1 MIFAYIIW
9 NMHPEMFNFG
19 GIKAAWYGLLFA
31 MAFLAGQMVL
41 SRIFRIEGRTEKELD
56 AFTFYIIIATVV
68 GARLGHCLFYQPDYY
83 LANPI
88 EILKIW
94 EGGLASHGA
103 TVGILLAVYLYC
115 RKYKMPYLWLLDRL
129 VIVVAL
135 GGGFIRLGNL
145 MNSEIIGK
153 PTNQPQAFVFANR
166 WLENS
171 LENYEEINQ
180 IGYLKNKTSL
190 GDFKDTTLAG
200 LRYVPLKIT
209 TYFDAEKTTAKDAK
223 EFLQRNVPIIAV
235 KDKDVAEHLLLSLNP
250 KFEVTETEGQI
261 QVTWQAYGVPRHPS
275 QLYESISTF
284 LLFVFL
290 LTLYNRYKQKTPEG
304 LLFGLFVVILFTLRI
319 LYEFLK
325 ENQVAGEDAIRDAI
339 GMNLGQLLSVP
350 LVLVGLWVLFR
361 TFKKTKS
368 YEK

>member
-1 MIFAYIIW
+1 MIFEYIIW

-41 SRIFRIEGRTEKELD
+41 SKIFKIEGRTEKELD

-115 RKYKMPYLWLLDRL
+115 KKYKMSYLWLLDRL

-171 LENYEEINQ
+171 LESYEEVNK
-180 IGYLKNKTSL
+180 IGYLKNRSEE
-190 GDFKDTTLAG
+190 GSMKDTAVAG
-200 LRYVPLKIT
+200 IQYVPLQIH
-209 TYFDAEKTTAKDAK
+209 TYFDPEKTTAQEAK
-223 EFLQRNVPIIAV
+223 EFLQMNIPVIAT
-235 KDKDVAEHLLLSLNP
+235 KNKDVAEHLLLSPQP
-250 KFEVTETEGQI
+250 KFEVTEANGEI
-261 QVTWQAYGVPRHPS
+261 KVSWQAYGIPRHPS

-284 LLFVFL
+284 LLFFFL
-290 LTLYNRYKQKTPEG
+290 LALYYRYKQNTPEG

-325 ENQVAGEDAIRDAI
+325 ENQVSGEDAIRDTI

-350 LVLVGLWVLFR
+350 LVLAGFWVLWR
-361 TFKKTKS
+361 TFKQKKS

>member
-1 MIFAYIIW
+1 MIFEYIIW
-9 NMHPEMFNFG
+9 NMHPEMFNLG
-19 GIKAAWYGLLFA
+19 GVKAAWYGLLFA
-31 MAFLAGQMVL
+31 MAFLTGQVVL
-41 SRIFRIEGRTEKELD
+41 NKIFKIEGKTEKELD

-115 RKYKMPYLWLLDRL
+115 KKYKMPYLWLLDRL

-171 LENYEEINQ
+171 FESYEEVNQ
-180 IGYLKNKTSL
+180 IGYVKNKTEKGSL
-190 GDFKDTTLAG
+190 PDTSLAG
-200 LRYVPLKIT
+200 IKYVPLQIN
-209 TYFDAEKTTAKDAK
+209 TYFDAEKTTAKEAK
-223 EFLQRNVPIIAV
+223 EFLQMNMPIIAT
-235 KDKDVAEHLLLSLNP
+235 KNKDVAEHLLLSPNP
-250 KFEVTETEGQI
+250 KFEVTESEGQI
-261 QVTWQAYGVPRHPS
+261 KVAWQAYGIPRHPS

-290 LTLYNRYKQKTPEG
+290 LTLYYHYKQNTPEG

-319 LYEFLK
+319 FYEFIK
-325 ENQVAGEDAIRDAI
+325 ENQVAGEDAMKDAI
-339 GMNLGQLLSVP
+339 GMNLGQALSVP
-350 LVLVGLWVLFR
+350 LVLVGLWVLWR
-361 TFKKTKS
+361 TFNKKSK
-368 YEK
+368 EQ